1 MQRQDRLLL
10 FAFDGNRLDPRLLL
24 RYPDRP
30 CIPCVSFLLPL
41 TNGLVGAEVVIARSR
56 SDRTG
61 DRPHGKGVVTDDVRY
76 PAAGESPI
84 PETLSAALACRS
96 QTSTLGVPRQPALE
110 AVGRLLHRC
119 TWRSRGRHACKGPP
133 ASDLQASLHLRLHR
147 PPHKSAVSRRHAW
160 THAASS
166 GSGTRSGANREATP
180 LKSGLERHGRACLV
194 TRRRCRSQGGA
205 PGEGVLPGRGSGVGR
220 HPSRQADRE
229 SNLRTVSG
237 RSPSEEYE
245 SRNCVWSRPVT
256 HVGAVNLLAGHVCRG
271 GGAILGL
278 SSSHDRRETRRC
290 DPEP

>member
-61 DRPHGKGVVTDDVRY
+61 DRPRGKGVVTDDVRY

-147 PPHKSAVSRRHAW
+147 PPHKSAVSGRHAW

-180 LKSGLERHGRACLV
+180 PEIRPGAAWAGVSGYTPPLPLPGGRSRGRGPSRKGI
-194 TRRRCRSQGGA
+194 RRRSPPEPPGG
-205 PGEGVLPGRGSGVGR
+205 PRVEPP
-220 HPSRQADRE
+220 H
-229 SNLRTVSG
+229 
-237 RSPSEEYE
+237 
-245 SRNCVWSRPVT
+245 C
-256 HVGAVNLLAGHVCRG
+256 VGAVAK
-271 GGAILGL
+271 
-278 SSSHDRRETRRC
+278 
-290 DPEP
+290 